1 VTLLGYAYLG
11 DKWVLA
17 VKSAVLVSVSRTG
30 EPDTLKDSSEW
41 RPLLDASR
49 EIRTKA
55 MRVIPRLLAE
65 IRNQA
70 QDAVDSIEKASKV
83 AAEL

>member
-1 VTLLGYAYLG
+1 
-11 DKWVLA
+11 
-17 VKSAVLVSVSRTG
+17 
-30 EPDTLKDSSEW
+30 
-41 RPLLDASR
+41 
-49 EIRTKA
+49 